1 MVLVLF
7 SVFVV
12 AAVFV
17 VADVSVIA
25 AVFVAAVAVAVVVV
39 CVGVAGDISLST
51 LDALTS
57 SLPSVVFLL
66 AILIVLDTTVDLV
79 AVQPLAYPPSCNVC
93 MFVKASVFF
102 KLLDPFSSTESSI
115 PNILTTVFLIFVLAT
130 PVIDDSVVAVT
141 V

>member
-25 AVFVAAVAVAVVVV
+25 AVFVAAVAVVVV